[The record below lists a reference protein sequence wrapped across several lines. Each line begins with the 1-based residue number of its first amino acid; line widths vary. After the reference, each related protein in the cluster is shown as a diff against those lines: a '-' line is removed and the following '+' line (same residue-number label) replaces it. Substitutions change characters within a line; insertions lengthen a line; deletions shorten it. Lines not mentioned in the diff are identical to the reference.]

1 MLYFYLHWQYK
12 VFSFFHCLIQK
23 IFFSSMGVVL
33 VKYTVYFIIVYFLPI
48 LYSCSYTHIFFC
60 LPGDVR
66 NDIYVSL
73 CEGEFNRGAKTADK
87 NVEVTMLVCN
97 KQGQIIPVS
106 MQNLSIIHSL
116 ISNN

>member
-1 MLYFYLHWQYK
+1 
-12 VFSFFHCLIQK
+12 
-23 IFFSSMGVVL
+23 MGVVL